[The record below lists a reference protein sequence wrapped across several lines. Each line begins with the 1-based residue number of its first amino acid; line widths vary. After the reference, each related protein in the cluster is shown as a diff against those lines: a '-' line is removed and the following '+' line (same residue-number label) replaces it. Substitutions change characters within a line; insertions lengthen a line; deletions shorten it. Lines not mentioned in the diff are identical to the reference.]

1 MFQTIA
7 TLTYCYLISIDK
19 SFTDGELTEA
29 RSLQVNA
36 DKCTRHWWVARQEQ
50 RLTLFQ
56 LTSKTITDGV
66 CAQVWPIIP
75 HTYHY
80 CCWKIPS
87 CKKFHTS
94 FVIMC
99 SENMN
104 Y

>member
-1 MFQTIA
+1 MYQTIA

-29 RSLQVNA
+29 SSLQVNT
-36 DKCTRHWWVARQEQ
+36 DECTGHWWVAWQEQ

-66 CAQVWPIIP
+66 RTQVWPIIP

-87 CKKFHTS
+87 CKEFHTS
-94 FVIMC
+94 FVIMW
-99 SENMN
+99 S
-104 Y
+104 

>member
-7 TLTYCYLISIDK
+7 TVTYCYLISIDK
-19 SFTDGELTEA
+19 SFTDGELTETS
-29 RSLQVNA
+29 SLQVNT
-36 DKCTRHWWVARQEQ
+36 DECTGHWWVTWQEQ

-66 CAQVWPIIP
+66 CAQVWPIIS

-87 CKKFHTS
+87 CKEFHTS
-94 FVIMC
+94 FVIC
-99 SENMN
+99 S
-104 Y
+104 